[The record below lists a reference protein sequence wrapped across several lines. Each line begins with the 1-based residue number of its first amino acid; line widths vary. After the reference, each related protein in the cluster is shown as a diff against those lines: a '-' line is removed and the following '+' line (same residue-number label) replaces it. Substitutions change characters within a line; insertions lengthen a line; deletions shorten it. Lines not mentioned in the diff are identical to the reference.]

1 MAIDNPAGANFP
13 ARMKPPSPGS
23 SGGAAPG
30 ARPAAPA
37 AAQPAGRLPLDDRD
51 IAILAILAREGRLS
65 KTELA
70 RRVNLSAS
78 PCWERLRR
86 LEGAGLIRGYRAE
99 IGLSALGPH
108 VTVFVTVELENHR
121 AEDFRGFEQAVTGHD
136 EVVACWALGGGFDY
150 LLQVVTTD
158 IDAYQ
163 RLIDAILAA
172 RVGMKRYFSYI
183 VTGSVK
189 TGGVPP
195 LAALAGRRAG

>member
-13 ARMKPPSPGS
+13 AGMKPSSPGS
-23 SGGAAPG
+23 PRGAP
-30 ARPAAPA
+30 PAAPTAPA
-37 AAQPAGRLPLDDRD
+37 ATQPAGRLPLDDRD
-51 IAILAILAREGRLS
+51 LAILAILAREGRLS

-86 LEGAGLIRGYRAE
+86 LEGAGLICGYRAE

-121 AEDFRGFEQAVTGHD
+121 AEDFRGFEQVVTGHD
-136 EVVACWALGGGFDY
+136 EVVSCWALGGGFDY

-163 RLIDAILAA
+163 RLIDSILAA

-195 LAALAGRRAG
+195 LAALAARRAG